1 VRTAYAATCPID
13 GWLTVNAGQ
22 RAADLTPAGSQNP
35 PPCRTI
41 PEPTLTPTEG
51 GSLGRN
57 PPAPQPVTVPDW
69 ADYAKAADSSDFDA
83 ELGLL
88 SAQLGQAHL
97 CGTAIG
103 PGAAIALADSAG
115 HTAAYAPSTGDLQAT
130 VRSVVHR
137 CPLTIVDA
145 GTVRAETKLPVGERP
160 NGVPVATQLATVDGN
175 VGQILAATPA
185 GATVLLVGLADS
197 SGIPHLRL
205 VAMRGNGFGPG
216 VLYASSTRQLGL
228 VQLTDIT
235 PTILAEVGAPVPE
248 TLGGSALVRRP
259 GSPTSVEERRR
270 GLLDYDEAA
279 QAVHGAVPRFFSGL
293 VLAQLFL
300 YGFAA
305 LALRQRWSGERGR
318 LRTLHAVRRVAVL
331 FAAVPVSTFLANTI
345 PWWRWSHPILGVTL
359 CVAAYAI
366 ATFAVATFGPWRR
379 HPLGD
384 VSVVAAITLVVL
396 AGDVMLGSRLQLSSL
411 MGLQPVVAG
420 RFYGMGNVTYALFAT
435 AGILL
440 ATALADPLMRAER
453 RRLAALIVIAVGI
466 FTVAV
471 DAWPAWGSDFGGP
484 PASIPAFAFLTFAVL
499 GVRLTW
505 RKVSLIVLGTLAV
518 VSIVSF
524 LDWLRPPEDQS
535 HLGKFVQ
542 TVIDGGAGDVI
553 KRKLDQNLD
562 ILFSSN
568 LSVLVPVGV
577 LFVVLVL
584 LRPTSM
590 GAPALQRA
598 FDRSPV
604 LRSGLLAGLVM
615 WVVGFSLNDSG
626 TAIPALS
633 AILAI
638 PLVIAASITA
648 IGDGGG
654 ATTPRPSRSSAT
666 PDTA

>member
-1 VRTAYAATCPID
+1 
-13 GWLTVNAGQ
+13 
-22 RAADLTPAGSQNP
+22 
-35 PPCRTI
+35 
-41 PEPTLTPTEG
+41 
-51 GSLGRN
+51 
-57 PPAPQPVTVPDW
+57 
-69 ADYAKAADSSDFDA
+69 
-83 ELGLL
+83 
-88 SAQLGQAHL
+88 
-97 CGTAIG
+97 
-103 PGAAIALADSAG
+103 
-115 HTAAYAPSTGDLQAT
+115 
-130 VRSVVHR
+130 
-137 CPLTIVDA
+137 
-145 GTVRAETKLPVGERP
+145 
-160 NGVPVATQLATVDGN
+160 
-175 VGQILAATPA
+175 
-185 GATVLLVGLADS
+185 
-197 SGIPHLRL
+197 
-205 VAMRGNGFGPG
+205 
-216 VLYASSTRQLGL
+216 
-228 VQLTDIT
+228 
-235 PTILAEVGAPVPE
+235 
-248 TLGGSALVRRP
+248 
-259 GSPTSVEERRR
+259 
-270 GLLDYDEAA
+270 
-279 QAVHGAVPRFFSGL
+279 
-293 VLAQLFL
+293 
-300 YGFAA
+300 
-305 LALRQRWSGERGR
+305 
-318 LRTLHAVRRVAVL
+318 
-331 FAAVPVSTFLANTI
+331 
-345 PWWRWSHPILGVTL
+345 
-359 CVAAYAI
+359 
-366 ATFAVATFGPWRR
+366 
-379 HPLGD
+379 
-384 VSVVAAITLVVL
+384 
-396 AGDVMLGSRLQLSSL
+396 
-411 MGLQPVVAG
+411 VAG

-440 ATALADPLMRAER
+440 ATALADPLVRAER
-453 RRLAALIVIAVGI
+453 RRLAAVIVIAVGV

-499 GVRLTW
+499 GIRITW
-505 RKVSLIVLGTLAV
+505 RKVLLIVLGTLAV
-518 VSIVSF
+518 VSVVSF

-553 KRKLDQNLD
+553 RRKLDQNLD

-626 TAIPALS
+626 TAIPAVS